1 MIHKL
6 FFKICNIETLLDKKN
21 RIQEGLRM
29 IIECLNQWTYQQ
41 LIILMKLK
49 QFMEKMLIFKE
60 KIKDKIKD
68 FNLDNLLLFKK
79 MFKSSNKDKLLSF
92 TDIKV

>member
-1 MIHKL
+1 
-6 FFKICNIETLLDKKN
+6 
-21 RIQEGLRM
+21 M

>member
-1 MIHKL
+1 
-6 FFKICNIETLLDKKN
+6 
-21 RIQEGLRM
+21 
-29 IIECLNQWTYQQ
+29 
-41 LIILMKLK
+41 
-49 QFMEKMLIFKE
+49 MEKMLIFKE